1 MIVAAPGSNFFK
13 RFRDIRCSHSESL
26 PALLA
31 QLRLSVLIST
41 YQTGHVVVVAARQGR
56 LVLTFHQFQRAMGVA
71 VKPGTIAVCTRKEV
85 WFLRDAPDIAAKLP
99 PAGLHDACFLAR
111 TSHFTGDIEAH
122 ECAWVGGEFWV
133 VNTLFS
139 CLAALDPHYSFAPR
153 WRPPFISA
161 LRPEDRCH
169 LNGLAI
175 ANGHVRYVT
184 ALAETDT
191 PGGWRAVK
199 HNGGCL
205 IEVPSGRLLARGLA
219 LPHSPRV
226 DNNRILFLHSGQ
238 GTAGRGRSAN
248 QSPRAQHNSSR
259 LPWRRAAVMAIDGG
273 YAFVGLSKAR
283 PTLDGM
289 PIVEKRDELRCGLW
303 VVDLRTGTI
312 VAQLEF
318 CTGVE
323 EVFDVQVLP
332 GIVSPYISGPSAEI
346 DTGQPAHGP
355 CRRMVSD
362 NRIKCSV
369 CATHRFRKARISEP
383 RSQYPSHGSGRVHR
397 SCLPSAASSI

>member
-1 MIVAAPGSNFFK
+1 MAVPVSEPIQE
-13 RFRDIRCSHSESL
+13 FRDIRCSHSESL

-41 YQTGHVVVVAARQGR
+41 YQTGHLVVVAARQGR
-56 LVLTFHQFQRAMGVA
+56 LVLSFHQFQRAMGIA

-85 WFLRDAPDIAAKLP
+85 WFLRNATDIAAKLQ

-122 ECAWVGGEFWV
+122 ESAWVGGEFWV

-175 ANGHVRYVT
+175 ADGQVRYVT

-191 PGGWRAVK
+191 PAGWRTVK
-199 HNGGCL
+199 NNGGCL
-205 IEVPSGRLLARGLA
+205 IEVPSGRLVARGLS
-219 LPHSPRV
+219 LPHSPRLHG
-226 DNNRILFLHSGQ
+226 NRILFLHSGR
-238 GTAGRGRSAN
+238 GTLDAADPQTGQITTVAALPGVARG
-248 QSPRAQHNSSR
+248 
-259 LPWRRAAVMAIDGG
+259 LAIHGD

-283 PTLDGM
+283 PTLEGV
-289 PIVEKRDELRCGLW
+289 PIVEKRDELRCGMW
-303 VVDLRTGTI
+303 VIDLRSGTI
-312 VAQLEF
+312 AANLEF

-332 GIVSPYISGPSAEI
+332 GILSPYISGPAAEL
-346 DTGQPAHGP
+346 DTGQPLWTVP
-355 CRRMVSD
+355 PE
-362 NRIKCSV
+362 NN
-369 CATHRFRKARISEP
+369 
-383 RSQYPSHGSGRVHR
+383 
-397 SCLPSAASSI
+397 L